1 MATYTTRI
9 MTLVDGYAQT
19 NPGLS
24 IAQKINVA
32 RPKLFDFDYPFF
44 DEGLRS
50 EFEEH
55 FIRNFYT
62 REIGF
67 ETEGLFKF
75 KLENWLTIHMPYF
88 NRLFESETIRFNPL
102 ENVNVGINSN
112 LKNQKD
118 QNDVIDR
125 IEDEKEN
132 QTGTLDRD
140 VLGNQTINTDQKTH
154 DESEQN
160 QNNTGT
166 ANTVTTSE
174 TDTTNNTTGSTDTTQ
189 NNFDREIA
197 SDTPQSRLNLTT
209 NDGSGIIEYASSIK
223 EDKEKNIEN
232 RDMAENQTGNEQT
245 TANQI
250 TNTTNDLNQSST
262 SDGTLNVDT
271 TSKATEATD
280 EKTNKDT
287 VKNKIGNQKLDSAIQ
302 VLEDFAKKEIGKT
315 GGITYSQ
322 MLTEYRSTFLRI
334 EKEIFDEMQELFMLV
349 Y

>member
-125 IEDEKEN
+125 VEDETMNEKETKERDTTGKQTVDTDTR
-132 QTGTLDRD
+132 QTGHTEESGQSDTDRT
-140 VLGNQTINTDQKTH
+140 NQTIQD
-154 DESEQN
+154 
-160 QNNTGT
+160 
-166 ANTVTTSE
+166 
-174 TDTTNNTTGSTDTTQ
+174 
-189 NNFDREIA
+189 NFNRDLA
-197 SDTPQSRLNLTT
+197 SDTPQDRLALTA
-209 NDGSGIIEYASSIK
+209 NDGEGVIEYASRIDESNANNK
-223 EDKEKNIEN
+223 ENN
-232 RDMAENQTGNEQT
+232 TGNE
-245 TANQI
+245 N
-250 TNTTNDLNQSST
+250 ST
-262 SDGTLNVDT
+262 SATESDT
-271 TSKATEATD
+271 TTTGSLDTTITTTENMD
-280 EKTNKDT
+280 EKANTDQ
-287 VKNKIGNQKLDSAIQ
+287 VKNKVGNQKLDSAIQ

-315 GGITYSQ
+315 GGMTYSQ